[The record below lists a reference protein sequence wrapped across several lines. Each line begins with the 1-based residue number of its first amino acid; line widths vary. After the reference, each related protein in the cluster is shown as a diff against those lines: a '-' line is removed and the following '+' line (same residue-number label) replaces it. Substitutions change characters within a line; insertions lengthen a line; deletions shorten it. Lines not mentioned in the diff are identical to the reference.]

1 MFATRVFVSP
11 IFIFHSSLSFLFFPV
26 PNSCIFLPLILILC
40 YATFSRLF
48 PSGAT
53 ISRVGE
59 EQFSVFAPNAKVL
72 QETMAKIEE
81 LTAEEVSN
89 IYKTQFK
96 SKHTLWFLVCGG
108 KPLEAE
114 LRVNKVD
121 TQVA

>member
-1 MFATRVFVSP
+1 M
-11 IFIFHSSLSFLFFPV
+11 
-26 PNSCIFLPLILILC
+26 LC
-40 YATFSRLF
+40 CATFSRLF
-48 PSGAT
+48 PYSGAT

-89 IYKTQFK
+89 IFKTQFK

-114 LRVNKVD
+114 LRVKKVG